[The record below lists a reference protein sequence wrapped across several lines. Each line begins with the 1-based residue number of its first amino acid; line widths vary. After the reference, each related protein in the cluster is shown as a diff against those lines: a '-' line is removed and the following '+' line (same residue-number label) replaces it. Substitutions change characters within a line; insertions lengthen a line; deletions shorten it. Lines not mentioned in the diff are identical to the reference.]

1 MIYFIETQKFKQWW
15 IWLILLIPFASS
27 IIALYNSPNDFS
39 DQGIL
44 SSTIGGLV
52 AVSIV
57 GLLLFSF
64 TLKTE
69 INQTGISYRFMPFHF
84 KMKTIEWNELQ
95 DCYVREYKPIMEYGG
110 WGIRYSFK
118 NGKAYNTMGN
128 KGLQLIF
135 KNNKQLLIGTQKE
148 EELTKLIEQLKKQNI
163 LKANA

>member
-1 MIYFIETQKFKQWW
+1 MIYFLETQKFKQWW

-27 IIALYNSPNDFS
+27 IIALYYSPPDFS
-39 DQGIL
+39 NSETL
-44 SSTIGGLV
+44 SNTIGGLI
-52 AVSIV
+52 AVSV
-57 GLLLFSF
+57 TALLLFSF

-69 INQTGISYRFMPFHF
+69 INQTGISYRFLPFHF
-84 KMKTIEWNELQ
+84 KMKTIEWSEIQ

-110 WGIRYSFK
+110 WGIRFSFR

-135 KNNKQLLIGTQKE
+135 KNNKKLLIGTQKE
-148 EELTKLIEQLKKQNI
+148 EELTKIIEQLKKQNI

>member
-15 IWLILLIPFASS
+15 IWLILVIPFIGIVIS
-27 IIALYNSPNDFS
+27 LYTTPPNFS
-39 DQGIL
+39 NKDEL
-44 SSTIGGLV
+44 TSTIIGMGV
-52 AVSIV
+52 FAATV
-57 GLLLFSF
+57 LLIFSF

-69 INQTGISYRFMPFHF
+69 INQTGISYRFIPFHF
-84 KMKTIEWNELQ
+84 KTTTIEWSELQ
-95 DCYVREYKPIMEYGG
+95 DFYVREYKPIMEYGG

-148 EELTKLIEQLKKQNI
+148 EELTKVIEQLKKQNI